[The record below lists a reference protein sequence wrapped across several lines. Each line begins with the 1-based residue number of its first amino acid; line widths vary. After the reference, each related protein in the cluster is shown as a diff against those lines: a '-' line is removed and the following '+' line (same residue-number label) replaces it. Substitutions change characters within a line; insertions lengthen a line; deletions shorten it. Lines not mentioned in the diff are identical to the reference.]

1 VTGFHKTIAALF
13 AIGAAGLA
21 LCVALPLEAAWRV
34 GAVAGV
40 LVSVAGAIPAMM
52 LHARALQPA
61 AAEQAMAAM
70 AVGVRAMAAAMVI
83 RFGFCGIGLFVAMK
97 AGASGAA
104 FATGF
109 FGVYFA
115 LQAAEARW
123 LLTVSTTLR
132 GDAT

>member
-1 VTGFHKTIAALF
+1 VNGFHKTIAALA
-13 AIGAAGLA
+13 AIGAAGVS
-21 LCVALPLEAAWRV
+21 LCFALPLEEAWRL
-34 GAVAGV
+34 GAIGGV
-40 LVSVAGAIPAMM
+40 LVSIAGAIPAVM
-52 LHARALQPA
+52 LHARAMAPA
-61 AAEQAMAAM
+61 AADQAMKAM

-97 AGASGAA
+97 VGASGAA

-123 LLTVSTTLR
+123 LLIPSETLR

>member
-1 VTGFHKTIAALF
+1 LNGFHKTIAALC

-21 LCVALPLEAAWRV
+21 LCVALPLEDAWRV
-34 GAVAGV
+34 GAIAGV
-40 LVSVAGAIPAMM
+40 LVSLGAAIPAMM
-52 LHARALQPA
+52 LHARAMQPA
-61 AAEQAMAAM
+61 TAEQAMAAM
-70 AVGVRAMAAAMVI
+70 AVGVKAMAAAMVI
-83 RFGFCGIGLFVAMK
+83 RFGFCGLGLFFAMK
-97 AGASGAA
+97 LGASGPA

-123 LLTVSTTLR
+123 LLTVSTLR